1 MSDYKDFPAKDMTA
15 RDEFTKAAMVAILSN
30 PALTNESNYEL
41 VHYPSDLG
49 HHSSHLAMNAMR
61 YADAALQALE
71 DFK

>member
-1 MSDYKDFPAKDMTA
+1 MSDYENFPAKDMTA

-30 PALTNESNYEL
+30 PALTNESNFRDREN
-41 VHYPSDLG
+41 SDEV
-49 HHSSHLAMNAMR
+49 AMNAMS